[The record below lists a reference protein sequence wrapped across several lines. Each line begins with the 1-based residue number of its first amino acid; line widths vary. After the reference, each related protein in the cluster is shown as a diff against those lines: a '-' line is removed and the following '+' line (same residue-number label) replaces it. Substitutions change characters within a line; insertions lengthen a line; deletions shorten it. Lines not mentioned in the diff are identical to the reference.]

1 MPTPAA
7 PSAFGPYAGF
17 DYGAC
22 NTPTA
27 AAALSALGGR
37 PRQATPATAPAATT
51 AAGDEMVAC
60 EVVCNGMLGQLLLKA
75 PPLRIRVAATGEVFG
90 PLDFERVAGC
100 AHGQNL
106 ERCASRRASARATH
120 VCSAAHS

>member
-1 MPTPAA
+1 MDPPSAPPTYHHAPSPAA

-17 DYGAC
+17 DYGAQVC

-37 PRQATPATAPAATT
+37 PGRQATPATAPVPATAT
-51 AAGDEMVAC
+51 AANEEMVAC

-90 PLDFERVAGC
+90 PLDFERVAG
-100 AHGQNL
+100 
-106 ERCASRRASARATH
+106 
-120 VCSAAHS
+120 